1 MGEESAV
8 CMRVRCKEWG
18 RSPHRG
24 DQVDTI
30 ISEGQS
36 MPGCHRAPTDTRHIR
51 SSAEISVTLMIASEW
66 RRWQGIRPSPS
77 LSAWPTL
84 ALVPAEDYQLQWPQF
99 MRSLSLGSGRGS
111 RAGLLP
117 VCRSGLITRA
127 WGQQLPQTISLHYT
141 TWHVR
146 YGRCWWAW

>member
-51 SSAEISVTLMIASEW
+51 SSAETSVTFMNDCQWVKEVTDKGSDHYHCQ
-66 RRWQGIRPSPS
+66 RGPHSP
-77 LSAWPTL
+77 LSRLKIISSSDLSSCGVWAWAAGGAA
-84 ALVPAEDYQLQWPQF
+84 ALVCCLYAGQD
-99 MRSLSLGSGRGS
+99 SL
-111 RAGLLP
+111 P
-117 VCRSGLITRA
+117 IT
-127 WGQQLPQTISLHYT
+127 SLHYI

-146 YGRCWWAW
+146 YGQCWWAW